1 MTTLQ
6 SVLTIA
12 IVVLGTMCTRFLP
25 FLIWPEGRRPPAFV
39 IRLGQVLP
47 AAVMGMLVVYSLRNT
62 SLTGGDYG
70 LYEEISLLV
79 TVLVH
84 CRRRNMMVSIACG
97 TLTYMALVQG
107 WIPLAAQAIGLGW

>member
-25 FLIWPEGRRPPAFV
+25 FLIWPEGRRPPAFI

-62 SLTGGDYG
+62 SLTGGDHG
-70 LYEEISLLV
+70 IYEGISLLV
-79 TVLVH
+79 TVLMH
-84 CRRRNMMVSIACG
+84 YRRRNMMVSIACG

-107 WIPLAAQAIGLGW
+107 WLAFLVGLVGLG